1 MPRGT
6 GEDAEGLN
14 MGAIELLDLCE
25 TVAFVR
31 RPPRPPA
38 PGPPAPG
45 PAPGPG

>member
-31 RPPRPPA
+31 PLPRPPA
-38 PGPPAPG
+38 TPGPPGPEPG
-45 PAPGPG
+45 